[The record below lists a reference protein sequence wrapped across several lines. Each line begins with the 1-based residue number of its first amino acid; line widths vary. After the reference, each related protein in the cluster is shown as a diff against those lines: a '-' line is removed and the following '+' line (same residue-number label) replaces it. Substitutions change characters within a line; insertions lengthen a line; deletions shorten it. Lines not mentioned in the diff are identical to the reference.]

1 MHRLWGE
8 FKSDNQAKSSPNE
21 EEMRFYYEKVKEMER
36 KRLRVNY
43 PKNEDLK

>member
-1 MHRLWGE
+1 MNRLWGE
-8 FKSDNQAKSSPNE
+8 FHTESEIESSPNE

-43 PKNEDLK
+43 PKNEELK

>member
-1 MHRLWGE
+1 MHRQWGE
-8 FKSDNQAKSSPNE
+8 FRSENQTESSPNE

-36 KRLRVNY
+36 KRLTVNY